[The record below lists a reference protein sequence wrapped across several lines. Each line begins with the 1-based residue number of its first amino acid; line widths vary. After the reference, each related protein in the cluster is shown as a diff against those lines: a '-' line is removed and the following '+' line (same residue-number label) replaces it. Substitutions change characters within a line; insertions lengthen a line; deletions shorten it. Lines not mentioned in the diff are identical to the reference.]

1 MYKVRKKLDGILK
14 KLKIPQN
21 IRINLLK
28 LGIIEDR
35 EEINESNAFE
45 LLEKVHKAPVNNS
58 LSNLDI
64 SVNSELDLSIIVPT
78 YNEELYINDC
88 LSSLINQDT
97 KYNYE
102 ILVVNDGSTDHTL
115 NEVMKYKN
123 NGLVKIIDKDNGG
136 ISSARNAGLAN
147 SQGRY
152 ISFVDSDDI
161 VEPNFVESLVSIAER
176 EDADI
181 VQGNYQ
187 ILGDLEKRQPEKPK
201 VIEVKPFISL
211 YGYPWGKIYKSD
223 LFNNVKFPENFWFE
237 DTMMMYRIWPKA
249 NLVYSISNVIYNYRI
264 TSNGATGVSH
274 GNKKF
279 LESLYITMQL
289 LLDYKKVY
297 KNNEFTMNI
306 YEFTLKQMVMN
317 FNRVNFLENKLLYA
331 SFLVM
336 SRIINN
342 YFPDQKFKTNDDKL
356 KILEESFRK
365 ENYGLFVAYCLDN

>member
-274 GNKKF
+274 GNKKS
-279 LESLYITMQL
+279 LQSLYITMQL
-289 LLDYKKVY
+289 LLD
-297 KNNEFTMNI
+297 
-306 YEFTLKQMVMN
+306 
-317 FNRVNFLENKLLYA
+317 
-331 SFLVM
+331 
-336 SRIINN
+336 
-342 YFPDQKFKTNDDKL
+342 
-356 KILEESFRK
+356 
-365 ENYGLFVAYCLDN
+365 